1 MFGHRAPLL
10 VASPAD
16 RAHSREKFRHRLPAG
31 GTSPRSL
38 ALKHRCRARQ
48 VVPIPDT
55 GHGHKPLSLPEQR
68 PDLVRFSFSAEERAQ
83 RISERT
89 AAPVPNERAGDPGHG
104 SVDGRHLLLV
114 GAGPGLGT
122 AVARR
127 FAVGGYRVTL
137 VARRPD
143 GLGDL
148 AGALADTGAQISTI
162 AADASDPD
170 GLGTRMRELYLRDG
184 APGVI
189 VYNAVMG
196 APDRL
201 LSSSVA
207 HLQAAYSVD
216 VISAIVV
223 AQVAA
228 PAMRAAGFGTILVTG
243 GGFADHPIPALATVS
258 LGKAALRSAATML
271 GADLEPDGIRVA
283 TLTIAGQIA
292 AGTSFDPERIAE
304 RYWEVVHLDGPW
316 QAEFRF
322 TGE

>member
-1 MFGHRAPLL
+1 MPDERI
-10 VASPAD
+10 AD
-16 RAHSREKFRHRLPAG
+16 HDNRESTTADPSEAAG
-31 GTSPRSL
+31 P
-38 ALKHRCRARQ
+38 
-48 VVPIPDT
+48 
-55 GHGHKPLSLPEQR
+55 
-68 PDLVRFSFSAEERAQ
+68 
-83 RISERT
+83 
-89 AAPVPNERAGDPGHG
+89 G
-104 SVDGRHLLLV
+104 SVDARHLLLV

-127 FAVGGYRVTL
+127 FAEGGYRLTL
-137 VARRPD
+137 LARSTDSLR
-143 GLGDL
+143 DL
-148 AGALADTGAQISTI
+148 AGSLADTGAKISTL

-170 GLGTRMRELYLRDG
+170 DLGARVGELYLGHD

-207 HLQAAYSVD
+207 HLQMAYSVD

-223 AQVAA
+223 AQAAA
-228 PAMRAAGFGTILVTG
+228 PGMRAAGFGTMLVTG

-292 AGTSFDPERIAE
+292 AGTPFDPDRIAE